1 MEKESLPQIGTIL
14 FSKDFKIVGI
24 NSIARE
30 VLNFEKGYFGK
41 NLKQLHPQ
49 KAQSEIGMIIRQLQ
63 GGRENVTVTMLVN
76 VLGKVLLLNTTRL
89 EITSKDDIVFVMNF
103 VDISSATGAEIN
115 KKTGMI
121 EVKKIPVFYQNSI
134 VYLNQSDIYFI
145 KSEENYCHIY
155 TKKKE
160 YFVRSSLRDLT
171 FNFSGT
177 KLIRVH
183 KRFIVNV
190 DLIKKIEM
198 QENRQALACFYD
210 DKVPPVIVARRKVK
224 KLLELLKKSPPA
236 IISP

>member
-1 MEKESLPQIGTIL
+1 MEEESLPQIGTIL

-24 NSIARE
+24 NSVARK

-41 NLKQLHPQ
+41 DLKQLHPQ
-49 KAQSEIGMIIRQLQ
+49 KAQSKIGMIIRQLQ

-103 VDISSATGAEIN
+103 VDISSATGAKIN

-134 VYLNQSDIYFI
+134 IYLDQSDIYFI

-177 KLIRVH
+177 NLVRVH

-190 DLIKKIEM
+190 DLIKKIEL

-210 DKVPPVIVARRKVK
+210 DKVPPVTVARRKVK
-224 KLLELLKKSPPA
+224 DLLELLKK
-236 IISP
+236 

>member
-1 MEKESLPQIGTIL
+1 MPQIGTIL

-24 NSIARE
+24 NSIARK
-30 VLNFEKGYFGK
+30 VLNFDKGYFGK
-41 NLKQLHPQ
+41 DLKQLHPQ
-49 KAQSEIGMIIRQLQ
+49 KAQSKIGMIIKQLKS
-63 GGRENVTVTMLVN
+63 GHENVTVTMLVN
-76 VLGKVLLLNTTRL
+76 VLGKVLLLNITKL
-89 EITSKDDIVFVMNF
+89 EMTNKDNIVFVMNF

-115 KKTGMI
+115 EKTGMI

-134 VYLNQSDIYFI
+134 IYLNQSDIYFI

-155 TKKKE
+155 TKQKK

-171 FNFSGT
+171 FNFTGT

-190 DLIKKIEM
+190 ELIKKLKL
-198 QENRQALACFYD
+198 QRNRQALAFFYD

-224 KLLELLKKSPPA
+224 KLLELLKK
-236 IISP
+236 